1 MDIAVEAV
9 FEKEEVKK
17 RFEQL
22 ETQLEVQKLWILASA
37 GSRSLL
43 T

>member
-1 MDIAVEAV
+1 MIGERTLE
-9 FEKEEVKK
+9 EKEEVNK